1 MSFNNSY
8 DFVIQ
13 KANLTEI
20 QTQNNYITNQETA
33 EPLSPIKNTPP
44 STTRNFTG
52 QDEYLKT
59 LHVHLGNSDSPG
71 RKMFLLYG
79 MGGIGK
85 TQICLKY
92 MDETFD

>member
-20 QTQNNYITNQETA
+20 QTQI
-33 EPLSPIKNTPP
+33 
-44 STTRNFTG
+44 TTRNFTG
-52 QDEYLKT
+52 QEEYLKM
-59 LHVHLGNSDSPG
+59 LHVHLGNNDSPG
-71 RKMFLLYG
+71 RNMFLLYG

-92 MDETFD
+92 MDETFEM